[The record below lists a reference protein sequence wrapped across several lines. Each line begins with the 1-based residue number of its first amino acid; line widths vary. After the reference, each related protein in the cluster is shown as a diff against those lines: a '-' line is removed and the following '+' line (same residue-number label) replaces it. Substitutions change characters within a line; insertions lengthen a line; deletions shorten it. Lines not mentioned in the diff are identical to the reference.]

1 MAAGG
6 SVIGAKIVNAQQG
19 IRLLLADVDG
29 TLVTPDT
36 VLTEATK
43 TVARALRQAGI
54 VLAIAS
60 SRPPRGMRELI
71 ESLDL
76 QSATSGFNGGVFVNP
91 DLSVIES
98 HRLDLDTAKQTVK
111 MILDQGLDAWVYT
124 EDEWLIRDQAAPH
137 VAQETRI
144 LRFNAKTVA
153 SFTDAHLTNAVK
165 IVGISDDVDL
175 VTACETM
182 AREALGARA
191 SAARSQ
197 PYYLDVTHPQA
208 NKGEV
213 VTTLSRLLNIPP
225 VQIATIGDMP
235 SDVLM
240 FRNSGFSIAMGNS
253 SNEVK
258 AQARAVTDGNENE
271 GFAKAVRKFILPPDS
286 AQLPRRA
293 WSPALT
299 YAITKPTIIVVMGV
313 SGSGKTTIS
322 TSLAAALG
330 CQFQEGDDLH
340 SCESVEKMRVGT
352 PLTDADRMTWLHRIA
367 EEIDGWRARG
377 ESGVLT
383 CSALKRSYRDII
395 IGDRPD
401 VTLVYLKGSHDTIR
415 RRMVARH
422 EHFMPVALLDSQF
435 ATLQEP
441 TPDEHPIIVDISG
454 RPSDIAAE
462 IVRRL
467 KGRQSGGRRDE
478 PAQRSAP

>member
-1 MAAGG
+1 
-6 SVIGAKIVNAQQG
+6 VNAQQG

-29 TLVTPDT
+29 TLVTPDKE
-36 VLTEATK
+36 LTEATK
-43 TVARALRQAGI
+43 AVARELRQAGI

-76 QSATSGFNGGVFVNP
+76 QSATAGFNGGVFVNP
-91 DLSVIES
+91 ALSVIES
-98 HRLDLDTAKQTVK
+98 HRLDLDTARQTVK
-111 MILDQGLDAWVYT
+111 LILDQGLDAWVYT
-124 EDEWLIRDQAAPH
+124 EDEWLIRDKKAPH
-137 VAQETRI
+137 VARETRV

-153 SFTDAHLTNAVK
+153 SFTDAHLEHAVK
-165 IVGISDDVDL
+165 IVGISDDLDQIA
-175 VTACETM
+175 TCEKV

-208 NKGEV
+208 NKGAV
-213 VTTLSRLLNIPP
+213 VTPLSKLLNIPP
-225 VQIATIGDMP
+225 AQIATIGDMP

-253 SNEVK
+253 SDEVK
-258 AQARAVTDGNENE
+258 ARARAVTDGNEND
-271 GFAKAVRKFILPPDS
+271 GFARAVRTFILRPVS
-286 AQLPRRA
+286 AQLPRRV
-293 WSPALT
+293 WFPALT
-299 YAITKPTIIVVMGV
+299 YAITRPTIVVVMGV

-322 TSLAAALG
+322 TLLAAALG

-340 SCESVEKMRVGT
+340 PCANVEKMRVGT
-352 PLTDADRMTWLHRIA
+352 PLTDADRKPWLHRIA
-367 EEIDGWRARG
+367 EEIDSWRARG

-401 VTLVYLKGSHDTIR
+401 VTLVYLKGSHDAVR
-415 RRMVARH
+415 RRMAARH
-422 EHFMPVALLDSQF
+422 EHFMPAALLDSQF

-441 TPDEHPIIVDISG
+441 TPDEHPITVDISA
-454 RPSDIAAE
+454 RPSEIAAE
-462 IVRRL
+462 IARRL
-467 KGRQSGGRRDE
+467 KGRQSDGRRDE